1 MESLDLNIQN
11 YDLEDIL
18 GLFKINGQL
27 TEQELKRA
35 YRMYL
40 KTHPDKSGLDAR
52 VFRFFKQAYDVLS
65 KIYYFRNKK
74 TQQNTTYDTTES
86 NLSQD
91 KLKILNKLNGLSCKE
106 FNEKFNKMFELSKV
120 VDGETDTGYED
131 WYRNYKDRNDPK
143 INLSQFGTEFEKR
156 KRESKALVKKQELC
170 EMGGRGGYE
179 IDRTGGIEYSSD
191 IFSKLQYEDLKKAHT
206 ETVVPVTREDF
217 ENKERFNTF
226 NSFKTHREQ
235 QDISPLSLQQSKNY
249 LQQREQSSE
258 DVNTRRIYNIIKR
271 DEEVNIANEKMW
283 LSQRAYRAFR
293 TKRRKK
299 SSKK

>member
-1 MESLDLNIQN
+1 MENLDLNIQN

-27 TEQELKRA
+27 TEHELKRS
-35 YRMYL
+35 YKMYL

-74 TQQNTTYDTTES
+74 TQQNTTYDTTEG

-106 FNEKFNKMFELSKV
+106 FNEKFNKMFELSRV

-156 KRESKALVKKQELC
+156 KRESKALVKRKELC
-170 EMGGRGGYE
+170 EMGGGAGYE
-179 IDRTGGIEYSSD
+179 IDRTGGIEYSSG

-226 NSFKTHREQ
+226 NSFKNHREQ
-235 QDISPLSLQQSKNY
+235 QDITPLSLQQSKNY
-249 LQQREQSSE
+249 LQQREQSS
-258 DVNTRRIYNIIKR
+258 DDINTRRVYNIIKR
-271 DEEVNIANEKMW
+271 DEEVNTANEKMW
-283 LSQRAYRAFR
+283 GYL
-293 TKRRKK
+293 RRLE
-299 SSKK
+299 

>member
-27 TEQELKRA
+27 TEHELKRA
-35 YRMYL
+35 YKMYL

-179 IDRTGGIEYSSD
+179 IDRTGGVEYSSG
-191 IFSKLQYEDLKKAHT
+191 IF
-206 ETVVPVTREDF
+206 
-217 ENKERFNTF
+217 
-226 NSFKTHREQ
+226 
-235 QDISPLSLQQSKNY
+235 
-249 LQQREQSSE
+249 
-258 DVNTRRIYNIIKR
+258 
-271 DEEVNIANEKMW
+271 
-283 LSQRAYRAFR
+283 
-293 TKRRKK
+293 
-299 SSKK
+299 

>member
-1 MESLDLNIQN
+1 MENLDLNIQN

-27 TEQELKRA
+27 TEHELKRS
-35 YRMYL
+35 YKMYL

-74 TQQNTTYDTTES
+74 TQQNTTYDTTEG

-106 FNEKFNKMFELSKV
+106 FNEKFNKMFELSRV

-156 KRESKALVKKQELC
+156 KRESKALVKRQELG
-170 EMGGRGGYE
+170 EMGGGAGYE
-179 IDRTGGIEYSSD
+179 IDRTGGIEYSSG

-217 ENKERFNTF
+217 ENKERFYTF
-226 NSFKTHREQ
+226 NSFKNHREQ
-235 QDISPLSLQQSKNY
+235 QDITPLSLQQSKNY
-249 LQQREQSSE
+249 LQQREQSG
-258 DVNTRRIYNIIKR
+258 DDINTRRVYNIIKR
-271 DEEVNIANEKMW
+271 DEEINTANEKMW
-283 LSQRAYRAFR
+283 GYL
-293 TKRRKK
+293 RRLE
-299 SSKK
+299 

>member
-179 IDRTGGIEYSSD
+179 IDRTGGVEYSSG

-235 QDISPLSLQQSKNY
+235 QNISPLSLQQSKNY

-283 LSQRAYRAFR
+283 GYL
-293 TKRRKK
+293 RRLE
-299 SSKK
+299 

>member
-27 TEQELKRA
+27 TEHELKRA
-35 YRMYL
+35 YKMYL

-179 IDRTGGIEYSSD
+179 IDRTGGVEYSSG

-235 QDISPLSLQQSKNY
+235 QNISPLSLQQSKNY

-283 LSQRAYRAFR
+283 GYL
-293 TKRRKK
+293 RRLE
-299 SSKK
+299 